1 MKNPLR
7 SLLCFSVSNKKPPQ
21 QLPDGLCR
29 HFSLAQIQAATNNF
43 NADSLIGKRDLE
55 TVYKGTAN
63 DGAIVA
69 VLCWQRK
76 NRPYGYDAGQFQNEV
91 LFLCQLRHPHLVS
104 LIGICGEGN
113 ERIQVYE
120 YTSRGSLSDHLFG
133 EGYAPLLWKQRL
145 QICIGAARGLHYLHT
160 GAKYAVIHRDIR
172 TSNILLDEEFSSKL
186 SGFGLSKLG
195 PPSMSKTL
203 IRKETRVAGTLEYMA
218 PEYAMLGELTEKSD
232 VYSFGVVLL
241 EVLFGR
247 AAYDRTLPQNQSSIF
262 DWTYESLREG
272 TIYHAIDPHLKG
284 RIAPE
289 CLDKYF
295 EIAYSCVR
303 PKGNERPAMG
313 EVEVT
318 LELAL
323 ELQDRA
329 DAEMQAINPCG
340 ECMYE
345 EALFSTFS
353 RKFTGPDIHHDSSRL
368 SDSEN
373 NNSNNKS

>member
-7 SLLCFSVSNKKPPQ
+7 SLPCFSVSNKKNHQ
-21 QLPDGLCR
+21 LNQGSQLPEGLCR

-43 NADSLIGKRDLE
+43 NADLIIGKRDLE
-55 TVYKGTAN
+55 TVYKGTTN

-76 NRPYGYDAGQFQNEV
+76 NRPFGHYPGEFQNEV

-104 LIGICGEGN
+104 LIGICEEGN
-113 ERIQVYE
+113 VTIQVYE
-120 YTSRGSLSDHLFG
+120 YTSKGTLYDHLFG

-145 QICIGAARGLHYLHT
+145 QICIGAARGLHYLLT

-172 TSNILLDEEFSSKL
+172 TSNILLDEECSPKL

-195 PPSMSKTL
+195 PRSMSKTL
-203 IRKETRVAGTLEYMA
+203 MRTMSRLAGTVGYVA
-218 PEYAMLGELTEKSD
+218 PDGELTDKSD
-232 VYSFGVVLL
+232 VYSFGVVLFV
-241 EVLFGR
+241 VLFGKMR
-247 AAYDRTLPQNQSSIF
+247 FDHTLPPNLDDLLLYAQ
-262 DWTYESLREG
+262 ESLSEG

-289 CLDKYF
+289 CLNKYL
-295 EIAYSCVR
+295 EIACSCVNR
-303 PKGNERPAMG
+303 KANERPAMG

-329 DAEMQAINPCG
+329 DAEMESIKPSC
-340 ECMYE
+340 ECMYD
-345 EALFSTFS
+345 EALFSAFS
-353 RKFTGPDIHHDSSRL
+353 RKFTGLEVEINYDALLS
-368 SDSEN
+368 SDSD
-373 NNSNNKS
+373 NSNS